1 MTRLA
6 ITGVTGDIGGGY
18 LHSIG
23 HDNDIKVLVRE
34 GSRVSHKKAQPFF
47 FRDGLSYTSAL
58 LEKFVEADA
67 LVHCAALL
75 DSDRYDLAEVIAVNA
90 MLTGALVTSAAHQDV
105 TKIAYISTERVYTLE
120 NNTNLSQL
128 CTRFLQ
134 FCQTYFSENQK
145 DYDLRELA
153 QTFIDQNP
161 DFPFEDYNNY
171 GLAKYLGETIVGS
184 IPSAVI
190 LRVSNAY
197 GPGYNNPRLLPRMIQ
212 GRLTGHD
219 VVYPDEERDF
229 VYADDINTLISTA
242 ITQDVTGTIDCRS
255 GEVIKINNLAEMII
269 HATPTAYGELSAV
282 PAPKKHQPQTP
293 VPAASLRLNSIINPV
308 SFGDGFTTTLR
319 WHKEQTYHQ
328 MKDGRSLQDFLK
340 PDERVVKML
349 KGSSAAHLCLVVGSD
364 KIHKVRKIAI
374 YDGVE
379 GNGIAKVANEIKYYQ
394 YISKH
399 EPKLAAMYPRLI
411 DAATDETFSSETI
424 EYLAGRNFYQAMKDG
439 DLSTSTYR
447 KSLVTFIDDLS
458 KCVLGDCKASSDPDG
473 NLDAYYVERS
483 FARLRP
489 INDILT
495 VRDELT
501 INGKR
506 YVAPHIILNDLLQN
520 KQLREL
526 IKPRTEAFCFHG
538 DLTLLN
544 TVFVEKT
551 RDTKLI
557 DPRGYIG
564 SWDPLYD
571 YAKLQFTLGGFG
583 EIVVSKEPIVT
594 EDASGNFTIHF
605 NQIPEV
611 SRCIHDEFLNLLAN
625 NPTFKK
631 EIISREPHWR
641 KRMAFA
647 KATHFLADIPFRLF
661 TDGTTDTAVASYV
674 IGTYYLNEACETLKK

>member
-1 MTRLA
+1 MRLA
-6 ITGVTGDIGGGY
+6 ITGVTGDMGGGY
-18 LHSIG
+18 LDSISQ
-23 HDNDIKVLVRE
+23 DNEIKVLVRK
-34 GSRVSHKKAQPFF
+34 GSRVARKGVQPFF
-47 FRDGLSYTSAL
+47 FTNGLSYKSAL
-58 LEKFVEADA
+58 LEKFVEGDA

-75 DSDRYDLAEVIAVNA
+75 DSDRYDLAEVMAVNA
-90 MLTGALVTSAAHQDV
+90 MLTGALVTSAIHEDV
-105 TKIAYISTERVYTLE
+105 AKIVYISTEMVYTLE
-120 NNTNLSQL
+120 NSPSLGQL
-128 CTRFLQ
+128 CTGFLQ
-134 FCQTYFSENQK
+134 FCQEHFSDNQEN
-145 DYDLRELA
+145 YDLRALA

-171 GLAKYLGETIVGS
+171 SLAKYLGEAMVGS
-184 IPSAVI
+184 IPNTVI

-197 GPGYNNPRLLPRMIQ
+197 GPGYDNPRLIPRMIQ

-219 VVYPDEERDF
+219 VAYPDEERDF
-229 VYADDINTLISTA
+229 VYAEDINKLIETV
-242 ITQDVTGTIDCRS
+242 ITQDLTGVIDCRS
-255 GEVIKINNLAEMII
+255 GEMVKISDLAEMII
-269 HATPTAYGELSAV
+269 HATPTAYGELSMV
-282 PAPKKHQPQTP
+282 PAPQKGQPQTP
-293 VPAASLRLNSIINPV
+293 VPAASSRLDAIISPA
-308 SFGDGFTTTLR
+308 SFEDGFTATLR

-349 KGSSAAHLCLVVGSD
+349 KGSSAAHLCVVVGSD

-394 YISKH
+394 YISEH
-399 EPKLAAMYPRLI
+399 EPKLATMYPRLI

-424 EYLAGRNFYQAMKDG
+424 EYLAGKNFYQAMKDG
-439 DLSTSTYR
+439 GLPTSVYR
-447 KSLVTFIDDLS
+447 KSLVKFIDDLS
-458 KCVLGDCKASSDPDG
+458 NCVLENCKASSDPDG

-501 INGKR
+501 INGKP
-506 YVAPHIILNDLLQN
+506 YVAPHIILNDLLRN
-520 KQLREL
+520 KQLREF

-538 DLTLLN
+538 DLTFLN
-544 TVFVEKT
+544 TVFVDKT
-551 RDTKLI
+551 RDIRLI

-583 EIVVSKEPIVT
+583 EFVVSKDPMVT

-605 NQIPEV
+605 NQIPEA
-611 SRCIHDEFLNLLAN
+611 SRWLHDEFLDLLAD

-631 EIISREPHWR
+631 GIIRREPHWR
-641 KRMAFA
+641 KRIALA

-661 TDGTTDTAVASYV
+661 TDGTTDTALASYV
-674 IGTYYLNEACETLKK
+674 IGAYYLNEAYEALKK